1 MISFL
6 NKHFWKLV
14 GLVVAILMIFSV
26 LNFMK
31 PSAEESPKDLEA
43 MPQNL
48 NEVEVLE
55 YGAWTPEGNRSV
67 LLTIESDAEV
77 DITSELGSTVG
88 DIHVKVG
95 EKVAQGQKLLTFKT
109 TFDQAAINYQNAIAT
124 LESTRMNNTA
134 SIESSKIALENAESD
149 LDQTYRQELVN
160 FQKSIES
167 LRNQT
172 KNTENS
178 FSQALNLMDKW
189 LGVSNQYRSIEGEA
203 RAAVGGRDRVGRLK
217 VWNEVQALQ
226 RDFGNLLILPNTDD
240 LTVIFEYGQDRLN
253 YARKLQTTFNGFEGL
268 VRGAVLNQY
277 FNEADLGAL
286 LTQVTSIR
294 ASMNGDISSLS
305 NILEEART
313 AEERKNLSILSA
325 ENRYRNAQT
334 SYELALSGA
343 NNQITN
349 AENQLR
355 VASISQNDLIV
366 RAPFAGIISEKF
378 INIGAQV
385 NRGTALF
392 KLTNPESSKK
402 GVAFLSITEY
412 QRLNAQSNF
421 DITVDD
427 QTFSVEKKG
436 LNARIDPK
444 SQKMRVEFILA
455 SSDQASFLV
464 GQIGRILLPSNGNQK
479 NTLPLSAIS
488 FEPDGAEVLV
498 VDGNGLTRR
507 QKVQVGKLRASAI
520 EVIEGLS
527 EGDLVVQ
534 YRSRSYAGQKIKIK
548 KP

>member
-334 SYELALSGA
+334 SYELGLSGA

>member
-1 MISFL
+1 
-6 NKHFWKLV
+6 
-14 GLVVAILMIFSV
+14 V

-334 SYELALSGA
+334 SYELGLSGA

-548 KP
+548 KPGVSFRSSGLFY